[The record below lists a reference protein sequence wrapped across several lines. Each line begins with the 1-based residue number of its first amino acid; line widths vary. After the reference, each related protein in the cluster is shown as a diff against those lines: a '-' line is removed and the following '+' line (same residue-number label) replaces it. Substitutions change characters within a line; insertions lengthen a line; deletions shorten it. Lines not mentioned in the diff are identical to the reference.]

1 MKLILSRHN
10 FCFLFCA
17 LIASFLFIPEFARA
31 ATAPAQNTPA
41 PVTVV
46 TGLKTGTYYIFG
58 RDIFEAAKKSGM
70 DIQVKPSEGSIDNIK
85 IINSDDNVVLGIVQS
100 DVLGF
105 LGRSKNPDSMKMASN
120 LRLIF
125 PFYNE
130 EIHVLARKEIRS
142 FKDLNGKKIAIGE
155 EGSGNMLTSINL
167 FAMGGITPSES
178 LKLPSAQG
186 IVAVLK
192 GEADAII
199 FVGGKPVRLF
209 KNLEDLTLPENQK
222 YAPMLEQV
230 HFIPMNGA
238 KMLEEYKPA
247 ELTSADY
254 KFIKDPVPT
263 ISVQAILISRDFSQ
277 GTENAKRC
285 EQIGKLADAL
295 RAAIPTLKESGHSK
309 WKEVNLDANISTWKK
324 DACAWEIL
332 NNAKSQETSKDL
344 LNILDKK
351 QE

>member
-1 MKLILSRHN
+1 MKLILPGHYY
-10 FCFLFCA
+10 CFVFYILVV
-17 LIASFLFIPEFARA
+17 SFLFPYEFARA
-31 ATAPAQNTPA
+31 ATTPSQV
-41 PVTVV
+41 PPPITVV
-46 TGLKTGTYYIFG
+46 TGLKTGTYYVFG
-58 RDIFEAAKKSGM
+58 RDIFETAKKSGM
-70 DIQVKPSEGSIDNIK
+70 DIVVKPSEGSIDNIK
-85 IINSDDNVVLGIVQS
+85 LINADDNVVLGIVQS

-105 LGRSKNPDSMKMASN
+105 LGRSKNPDSIRMANN

-130 EIHVLARKEIRS
+130 EIHVLARKGIKD
-142 FKDLNGKKIAIGE
+142 FKELNGKKVAIGE

-167 FAMGGITPSES
+167 FSMANITPAES
-178 LKLPSAQG
+178 LKIPSAKG

-192 GEADAII
+192 GEADAVI

-209 KNLEDLTLPENQK
+209 KNLEDLALPENQK
-222 YAPMLEQV
+222 YAPMLDQV

-247 ELTSADY
+247 ELTAADY
-254 KFIKDPVPT
+254 KFIKEPVPT

-277 GTENAKRC
+277 GAENAKRC
-285 EQIGKLADAL
+285 EQIGKFADVL
-295 RAAIPTLKESGHSK
+295 RAGLPALKDNGHPK
-309 WKEVNLDANISTWKK
+309 WKEVNLDGSVNTWKR

-332 NNAKSQETSKDL
+332 SNAKSQETSKDL